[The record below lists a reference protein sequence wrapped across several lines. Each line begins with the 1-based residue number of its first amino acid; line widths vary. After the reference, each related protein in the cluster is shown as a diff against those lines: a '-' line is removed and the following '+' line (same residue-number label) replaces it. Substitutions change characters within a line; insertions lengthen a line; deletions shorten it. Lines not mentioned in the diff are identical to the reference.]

1 MGSLISAFLT
11 YFVLMLIIVVVGG
24 LAITLGINMRKR
36 KDAAEA
42 AIVAEAD
49 KV

>member
-11 YFVLMLIIVVVGG
+11 YFVLMIIIVAVGG
-24 LAITLGINMRKR
+24 IAITLGITMRKR